1 MRFCVAGKTAM
12 ALDPTIGREPLL
24 ESASPDQAWS
34 GLHADPPA
42 RCSRA
47 VGKNTGRRRFASRVL
62 RSAWPLV
69 VFTSV
74 VGWCSVGWLASNDSA
89 WAAPRV
95 WQDVDESE
103 ESRTWT
109 DDTGQFKVEAKLLT
123 IQRSSVVLLMANG
136 DKKKV
141 PLERLSESDR
151 EYIAGRRKE
160 ILAANAEKKR
170 EAMEANRQGDEIKD
184 TVAKVLTQFTQSA
197 AEIQQ
202 SESDRGR
209 LQLKLAELANGT
221 GSQLLDLVKDVPQS
235 DVALEVYTWILRNA
249 RGGTSFAEVAD
260 RMVEHHADSDQ
271 IVLLLP
277 MLRPGVPQH
286 DRWLEQLLDKTTNK
300 QVKGNILFNTA
311 TQLAAYNNA
320 DAEKRAVEIFK
331 DIEQNYATSVD
342 ARQRPLGPLATEQL
356 FILQNLSI
364 GKVAPDI
371 EGTDLDGVAFKLSDY
386 RGKVVVLDFWGDW

>member
-1 MRFCVAGKTAM
+1 MRFCVAVETAM
-12 ALDPTIGREPLL
+12 ALDPTIGREPPL

-34 GLHADPPA
+34 ALDADPPA
-42 RCSRA
+42 RGSRS
-47 VGKNTGRRRFASRVL
+47 VGKHTGRRRFASGIL

-69 VFTSV
+69 VITSV

-151 EYIAGRRKE
+151 EYVAGRRKE

-184 TVAKVLTQFTQSA
+184 TVAQVLTQFTQSA

-221 GSQLLDLVKDVPQS
+221 GSELLKLVKDVPQS

-249 RGGTSFAEVAD
+249 RGGSSFAEVAD

-286 DRWLEQLLDKTTNK
+286 DRWLEQLLEKTTNK

>member
-1 MRFCVAGKTAM
+1 M
-12 ALDPTIGREPLL
+12 
-24 ESASPDQAWS
+24 
-34 GLHADPPA
+34 
-42 RCSRA
+42 
-47 VGKNTGRRRFASRVL
+47 
-62 RSAWPLV
+62 
-69 VFTSV
+69 
-74 VGWCSVGWLASNDSA
+74 
-89 WAAPRV
+89 
-95 WQDVDESE
+95 
-103 ESRTWT
+103 
-109 DDTGQFKVEAKLLT
+109 
-123 IQRSSVVLLMANG
+123 
-136 DKKKV
+136 
-141 PLERLSESDR
+141 
-151 EYIAGRRKE
+151 
-160 ILAANAEKKR
+160 
-170 EAMEANRQGDEIKD
+170 
-184 TVAKVLTQFTQSA
+184 
-197 AEIQQ
+197 
-202 SESDRGR
+202 
-209 LQLKLAELANGT
+209 
-221 GSQLLDLVKDVPQS
+221 DLVKDVPQS

-331 DIEQNYATSVD
+331 YIEQNYATSVD